1 MTTKIYM
8 GFAALIFS
16 HRETIGNGPG
26 GCISASSLRLNV
38 PHEAAHLSSCFAA
51 CRGVPTSAYL
61 GKPSWGTALRAVT
74 ALLQVKYIPPTS
86 AHACGCAPS
95 FRAARF
101 RKAAEQGGDPSA
113 CRNGAIARRDGALL
127 AFTGP
132 RMRER
137 RGKRRMGFGDT
148 SVPCVPFSRVTKPEG
163 SPPCYDNLFWGRN
176 PCRDEAEIQP
186 PPLRRCKTNQVVR
199 IKRDC
204 LSGSLFGNP
213 VCDFTQPPVSAGASS
228 SRPSCGRQSRAGSR

>member
-61 GKPSWGTALRAVT
+61 GESSWGTALRAVT

-86 AHACGCAPS
+86 AHACECAPS

-101 RKAAEQGGDPSA
+101 REAAEQGGDPSA
-113 CRNGAIARRDGALL
+113 CRNGAIARRDGAPR
-127 AFTGP
+127 AFTGL

-137 RGKRRMGFGDT
+137 RGRRRMSFRTTG
-148 SVPCVPFSRVTKPEG
+148 VPCVPFSRVTKPEG
-163 SPPCYDNLFWGRN
+163 VP
-176 PCRDEAEIQP
+176 
-186 PPLRRCKTNQVVR
+186 
-199 IKRDC
+199 
-204 LSGSLFGNP
+204 SLL
-213 VCDFTQPPVSAGASS
+213 
-228 SRPSCGRQSRAGSR
+228 RQSVLGAGIPAATKLKYSPRPLH